1 MGFNVFDPSQ
11 WNDVSG
17 FAVLAVVAALTVL
30 GAVGKLAASTH
41 WADWLD
47 EAHGRASV
55 DDRWESGGPPETG
68 P

>member
-30 GAVGKLAASTH
+30 GAVGKLAATTR

-47 EAHGRASV
+47 EAHGRGSV
-55 DDRWESGGPPETG
+55 DDRWESEGPPHQG